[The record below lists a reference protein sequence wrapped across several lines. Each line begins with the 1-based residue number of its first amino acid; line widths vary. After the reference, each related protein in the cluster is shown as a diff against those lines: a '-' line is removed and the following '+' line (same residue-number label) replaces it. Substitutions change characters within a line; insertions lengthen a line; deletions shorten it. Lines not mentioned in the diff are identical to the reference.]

1 MGAKNSKKIDND
13 TNSLS
18 SVFEYLL
25 NPNSAKNKS
34 SPKKESR
41 EDIINELKEDVNLPI
56 ENEQNDSPEI
66 IFEKK
71 EELKIKDF
79 FENDDTDDNDIL
91 LNKFYPE
98 DLFNFNRSK
107 TFAPKPVI
115 LETPHLQPKHSD
127 IHLMSP
133 FQLSS
138 KSFGIIPDLNQKP
151 NQILLDFQRDIM
163 DGKSCNDIDIL
174 DEFLLYNTDSEKTT
188 PNKEDMQNLLDCR
201 KKMIKFRNSINYYH
215 CHEYENILNCDSI
228 IEDIYVTHP
237 KKKKSIFSKYIQQ
250 QINEEKNKS
259 YMHKK
264 RLYSVPF
271 DEDSKED
278 LDLKKEDEKKDID
291 DDLFFLGII
300 EKAYKGRKRKKNI
313 GLK

>member
-25 NPNSAKNKS
+25 NPNSEKNKS

-56 ENEQNDSPEI
+56 ENEHNDSPEI

-215 CHEYENILNCDSI
+215 CHEYENILNCDNI

-250 QINEEKNKS
+250 QMNEEKNKS